1 MVKIESTSLSRS
13 SSISKTKKAHNPDAG
28 FSSSVSAGAKT
39 DEVSTKSDTD
49 KIAAIPVPDGVF
61 HIQEVADALGSRKRS
76 IDRGESLLKGLDVL
90 RLALLSGR
98 FSTQGLQ
105 DLKKLIADQHRNSI
119 DPSLEAVLKEI
130 EIRVHVE
137 LAKLEKENIR

>member
-13 SSISKTKKAHNPDAG
+13 SSLSKTKKTQSPDTG
-28 FSSSVSAGAKT
+28 FSSSVLADTKT
-39 DEVSTKSDTD
+39 DEVSAKSDTD

-61 HIQEVADALGSRKRS
+61 HLQEVSDALGSRKRS
-76 IDRGESLLKGLDVL
+76 VERGESLLKGLDVL
-90 RLALLSGR
+90 RLALLNGR
-98 FSTQGLQ
+98 FSPKGLQ
-105 DLKKLIADQHRNSI
+105 DLKKLIADQHSNSI

-137 LAKLEKENIR
+137 LAKLEKESIR